1 MERNE
6 KMMKLKLIELMPLIQ
21 VHIDVLIFDFQ
32 PVHDAVLILIWKIK
46 IIGGDACD
54 GNIGILRPKTFDSKD
69 QAEQPTWILKNL
81 NVFYFRWLAKAL
93 LD

>member
-1 MERNE
+1 MERSE

-46 IIGGDACD
+46 IIGGDACATMEFW
-54 GNIGILRPKTFDSKD
+54 GLKLLAYWLERPDRTAYVDF
-69 QAEQPTWILKNL
+69 E
-81 NVFYFRWLAKAL
+81 
-93 LD
+93 

>member
-32 PVHDAVLILIWKIK
+32 PVHDAVLILIWNFEIK
-46 IIGGDACD
+46 GVRLQYWNSEA
-54 GNIGILRPKTFDSKD
+54 
-69 QAEQPTWILKNL
+69 
-81 NVFYFRWLAKAL
+81 
-93 LD
+93 

>member
-32 PVHDAVLILIWKIK
+32 PVRDAVLILI
-46 IIGGDACD
+46 
-54 GNIGILRPKTFDSKD
+54 
-69 QAEQPTWILKNL
+69 
-81 NVFYFRWLAKAL
+81 
-93 LD
+93 

>member
-54 GNIGILRPKTFDSKD
+54 CNIGILRP
-69 QAEQPTWILKNL
+69 
-81 NVFYFRWLAKAL
+81 
-93 LD
+93 